1 MPVLVLVLVGAVG
14 VARAA
19 SPREGWQDVQILSGR
34 STLIGVPS
42 GVAGRGRGANPG
54 AAGIAW
60 TQQLDGAADDS
71 GGAEGAAEADAAED
85 AAEDDVAQVPAA
97 PVVPV
102 ADNYEAATNADDLIT
117 KALEHGTLSA
127 AQAKA
132 ILAAAKAAAAADAAK
147 VAAAK
152 KIVEAA
158 KSAEDKA
165 ASAATMAN
173 KVAAEAAAKV
183 AEDEKQLR
191 EDEQA
196 AGPPAA
202 VAQQRQAALNSAN
215 QRLAAAMAY
224 AATQTRNMDRAL
236 AAETAAKEAG
246 QARAGRRQGHGRQRS
261 NRGPQSG

>member
-1 MPVLVLVLVGAVG
+1 MQARSPQAAALVPVLVLVLVGAVG

-147 VAAAK
+147 VAAG
-152 KIVEAA
+152 E
-158 KSAEDKA
+158 EDCEGGQVCRGRGGERGH
-165 ASAATMAN
+165 N
-173 KVAAEAAAKV
+173 G
-183 AEDEKQLR
+183 
-191 EDEQA
+191 EQS
-196 AGPPAA
+196 GS
-202 VAQQRQAALNSAN
+202 RCS
-215 QRLAAAMAY
+215 
-224 AATQTRNMDRAL
+224 
-236 AAETAAKEAG
+236 
-246 QARAGRRQGHGRQRS
+246 RQGC
-261 NRGPQSG
+261 